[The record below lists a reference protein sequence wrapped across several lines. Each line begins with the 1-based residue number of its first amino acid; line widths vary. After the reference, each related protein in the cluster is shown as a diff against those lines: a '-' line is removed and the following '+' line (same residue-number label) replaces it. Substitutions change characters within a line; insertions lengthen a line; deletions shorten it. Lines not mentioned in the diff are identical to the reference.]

1 MKKIVRIVWI
11 GALTGLAFLAAC
23 CSPKGLTK
31 AEKKQLKKDRDSI
44 QQVLD
49 MHWMSTPE
57 DNPVAKAAFAAEAN
71 RLQYQ
76 IDTINYRLGKNV
88 DVEKSKQLY
97 EESQQQLEQS
107 KQDAGVDQQRASLQQ
122 RIEELRNAIRL
133 REGACVYGSPE
144 VIRNYGKKTEEM
156 RQELREKES
165 QLEELNKLD

>member
-49 MHWMSTPE
+49 MHWMSSPG
-57 DNPVAKAAFAAEAN
+57 DDPVAKAAFEAEAS

-97 EESQQQLEQS
+97 EESKQQLEQS
-107 KQDAGVDQQRASLQQ
+107 KQDAGVDQQRVTLQQ
-122 RIEELRNAIRL
+122 RIDELKKAIQL

-144 VIRNYGKKTEEM
+144 VIKAYGRKTQEM
-156 RQELREKES
+156 RQELEKLES
-165 QLEELNKLD
+165 ELEEINN

>member
-23 CSPKGLTK
+23 CSSKGLTR

-49 MHWMSTPE
+49 MHWMTTPD
-57 DNPVAKAAFAAEAN
+57 DNPVAKAAFEAEAN

-76 IDTINYRLGKNV
+76 IDTINYRLGMNV
-88 DVEKSKQLY
+88 DVEKSKQLL
-97 EESQQQLEQS
+97 EDSQLQLERSKQEASGGQQQ
-107 KQDAGVDQQRASLQQ
+107 GSLQQ
-122 RIEELRNAIRL
+122 RIEELRKAIQF

-144 VIRNYGKKTEEM
+144 VIKEYGRRTEEM
-156 RQELREKES
+156 RQELKKLES
-165 QLEELNKLD
+165 ELEETNK